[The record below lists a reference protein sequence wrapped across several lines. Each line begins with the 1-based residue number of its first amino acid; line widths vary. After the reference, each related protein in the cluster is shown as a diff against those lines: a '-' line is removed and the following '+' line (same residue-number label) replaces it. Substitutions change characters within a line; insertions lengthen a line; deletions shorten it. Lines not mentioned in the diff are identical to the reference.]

1 MAANTTMRRTS
12 GHSPKS
18 TKGRMRVTRGSKGTV
33 SQPARRPETRQSTTP
48 ATALDAG
55 PSLAERVG
63 KERAQIFKALS
74 IVECCWHA
82 TVTKWAVDDQ
92 EYMIPAFEAVC
103 DLLNDA
109 AEALER
115 IASECEKFRPGGAS
129 LRTRRLD

>member
-1 MAANTTMRRTS
+1 MRSMPARNCARRVVLPYRSNPASVCCYTTMRRTS
-12 GHSPKS
+12 GHSTKS
-18 TKGRMRVTRGSKGTV
+18 TKGRMRVTRGSKGAV

-82 TVTKWAVDDQ
+82 TVTKRAVDDQ
-92 EYMIPAFEAVC
+92 EYMI
-103 DLLNDA
+103 
-109 AEALER
+109 
-115 IASECEKFRPGGAS
+115 
-129 LRTRRLD
+129 